1 MGHTKK
7 LIIHCNLLKTLS
19 YANHS
24 PTPPKSSFVNTLAIK
39 IIHLFVFCYIDYTT
53 HKSSLSQVLQENLN
67 TKIYE
72 RTQCSTYNPVE
83 YFKRKW
89 MNIIIHWF
97 LFNKK
102 IVSLIRFFF
111 KNIHP
116 SYGWI
121 FILFDISYLRVLM
134 FWSCMRLSWL
144 TLVCDYFTI
153 VN

>member
-7 LIIHCNLLKTLS
+7 LIIHRNLLKTLS

-39 IIHLFVFCYIDYTT
+39 IIHLFFLVTLITLHT
-53 HKSSLSQVLQENLN
+53 KVPSQVLQENLN

-72 RTQCSTYNPVE
+72 QTYNPVE

-97 LFNKK
+97 LFNK
-102 IVSLIRFFF
+102 IVSLIRFL
-111 KNIHP
+111 KT
-116 SYGWI
+116 
-121 FILFDISYLRVLM
+121 FILLMDEFLYYLASPTLKFNVLVTYEVELID
-134 FWSCMRLSWL
+134 FGLCLLHKS
-144 TLVCDYFTI
+144 
-153 VN
+153 